1 MSQPTILHMS
11 DEGAEKRL
19 QTLLGGVATIIV
31 VHDMR
36 ALKDILREQLAEI
49 VRDNGGQVPGE
60 ETRRRL

>member
-1 MSQPTILHMS
+1 MS
-11 DEGAEKRL
+11 DEDAEKRL

-31 VHDMR
+31 VRDLS

-60 ETRRRL
+60 EKRRN